1 MQITNKLARMATT
14 TGALSQ
20 LVPSMAKAGLLS
32 SEGSAK
38 ALLKTLPVVLRYR
51 FTTAREIEQAANAV
65 PDRIALIDD
74 EGELTFAQLR
84 EQAQS
89 VAKWL
94 LSLQLDEIHLGIM
107 ARNGRG
113 IITPLAAKGFAGAH
127 AYLLNIGSS
136 PEQLKAIMVRDG
148 INVLV
153 IDEEFAD
160 RLPSADE
167 LGDIP
172 VVIAHR
178 EQTPSPRAA
187 ELKTLAEI
195 VTEFGPTTSK
205 GKAIKLPTF
214 PKHGYVVLM
223 SSGTTGTPKGVVR
236 SEPTVPT
243 VVASMLK
250 HVPWRSG
257 MRIFMTASIFHTWGW
272 GCLNIAYA
280 ARCTVITRRVFNPE
294 QQLEDIAKHK
304 VEGLIS
310 SPIFLK
316 EKVHLPGDTSSL
328 KFIFSSGNALS
339 PWLVKETHKRFG
351 KILCNMYG
359 STEISGVAVA
369 SMEDV
374 AKNPTIAGNVLA
386 GTDVAVINDEGQPAK
401 PYEAGRIFC
410 ANSTTLEGYT
420 DPEIPVNTYKHMV
433 QIGDRGYFDDQGKL
447 YVLGRADDMIIVG
460 GENVYPRSV
469 EDVLEP
475 MPGVADLYA
484 GGVDD
489 DEMFARIAV
498 WVVREDSAEGRALT
512 KESVQEWVR
521 VKLAHHSV
529 PRDVHFV
536 DELPRN
542 ATGKVVRK
550 LLDEKS

>member
-14 TGALSQ
+14 ARALGQ
-20 LVPSMAKAGLLS
+20 LVPSMARAGLLS
-32 SEGSAK
+32 AEGSTK
-38 ALLKTLPVVLRYR
+38 ALLSTVPVVVRYR

-65 PDRIALIDD
+65 PDRTALIDD
-74 EGELTFAQLR
+74 DGELTFAQLR
-84 EQAQS
+84 DHAQA

-94 LSLQLDEIHLGIM
+94 LSLELDEIHLGIM

-127 AYLLNIGSS
+127 TYLLNIGSA
-136 PEQLKAIMVRDG
+136 PEQLKSIIERDG

-153 IDEEFAD
+153 IDEEFVH
-160 RLPSADE
+160 RLPSAEE

-178 EQTPSPRAA
+178 EDTPDPRAA
-187 ELKTLAEI
+187 GLRTLEGI
-195 VTEFGPTTSK
+195 VTEFGPKTTK
-205 GKAIKLPTF
+205 GKDIKLPIF

-243 VVASMLK
+243 VIASMLE
-250 HVPWRSG
+250 HVPLRSG
-257 MRIFMTASIFHTWGW
+257 MRIFLTASIFHTWGW
-272 GCLNIAYA
+272 GCLNIAYG
-280 ARCTVITRRVFNPE
+280 ARCTVITRRVFNAQ

-328 KFIFSSGNALS
+328 KFIFSSGHALS

-369 SMEDV
+369 SMDDI
-374 AKNPTIAGNVLA
+374 AKNPTIAGNILA
-386 GTDVAVINDEGQPAK
+386 GTDVVVLGDNDEPAR
-401 PYEAGRIFC
+401 PYETGRIFC
-410 ANSTTLEGYT
+410 ANSTTLKNYT
-420 DPEIPVNTYKHMV
+420 DPDIPVNMYKHMV
-433 QIGDRGYFDDQGKL
+433 QIGDRGYFDNEGKL

-469 EDVLEP
+469 EDVLEE
-475 MPGVADLYA
+475 MPGIADLYA

-498 WVVREDSAEGRALT
+498 WIVREDSEAGRALT
-512 KESVQEWVR
+512 ADSIQEWVR

-536 DELPRN
+536 DKLPRN
-542 ATGKVVRK
+542 TTGKVVRN
-550 LLDEKS
+550 LLTQK

>member
-1 MQITNKLARMATT
+1 MKITDKLARMATT

-32 SEGSAK
+32 SEGNTA
-38 ALLKTLPVVLRYR
+38 AFLKGIPVIMRYR
-51 FTTAREIEQAANAV
+51 FTTAREIEQAANVV
-65 PDRIALIDD
+65 PERIALIDD
-74 EGELTFAQLR
+74 EGELTFEELRNHAQ
-84 EQAQS
+84 A

-94 LSLQLDEIHLGIM
+94 ISLELDEIHLGIM

-127 AYLLNIGSS
+127 SYLLNIGSS
-136 PEQLKAIMVRDG
+136 PEQLRGIIKRDG

-153 IDEEFAD
+153 IDEEFVE
-160 RLPSADE
+160 RLPSKEE
-167 LGDIP
+167 LGDMP
-172 VVIAHR
+172 VIVAYR
-178 EQTPSPRAA
+178 EETPSPRA
-187 ELKTLAEI
+187 EGLKDLTEI
-195 VTEFGPTTSK
+195 VAEFGPGTD
-205 GKAIKLPTF
+205 KANEIKLPTF
-214 PKHGYVVLM
+214 PKHGNVVLM

-250 HVPWRSG
+250 HVPWHSG
-257 MRIFMTASIFHTWGW
+257 MRIYMTASIFHTWGW

-280 ARCTVITRRVFNPE
+280 ARCTVITRRVFDAQ
-294 QQLEDIAKHK
+294 QQLEDIEKYKA
-304 VEGLIS
+304 EGLIT

-316 EKVHLPGDTSSL
+316 EKVTLPGDTSSL
-328 KFIFSSGNALS
+328 RFIFSSGHALS

-369 SMEDV
+369 SMEDI
-374 AKNPTIAGNVLA
+374 AKNPTIAGNVLS
-386 GTDVAVINDEGQPAK
+386 GTDVVVVNDDDEEAK

-410 ANSTTLEGYT
+410 SNSTTLEGYT
-420 DPEIPVNTYKHMV
+420 DPDIPVKTFKHMV

-475 MPGVADLYA
+475 MPGIADLYA

-489 DEMFARIAV
+489 DDTFARIAV
-498 WVVREDSAEGRALT
+498 WIVREDSEEGRALT
-512 KESVQEWVR
+512 KEAIQEWVL
-521 VKLAHHSV
+521 VKLAQHSV

-542 ATGKVVRK
+542 ATGKVVRR
-550 LLDEKS
+550 LLDGN